1 MTTTTPPPTKGFKH
15 SSKGFEHPSSSTEIM
30 SLQVLSMLN
39 FIFLNSSS
47 GGPDLGDPSYS

>member
-1 MTTTTPPPTKGFKH
+1 MTTTTPPPTKGFEH

-39 FIFLNSSS
+39 FIFLTSSS